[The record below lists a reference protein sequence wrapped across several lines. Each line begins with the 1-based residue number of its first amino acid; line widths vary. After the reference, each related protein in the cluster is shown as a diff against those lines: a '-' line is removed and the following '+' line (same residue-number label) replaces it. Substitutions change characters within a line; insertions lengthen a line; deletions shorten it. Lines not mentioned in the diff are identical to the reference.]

1 MSDADC
7 LEIIQFIVTLPV
19 IDEEVSAL
27 VNAQIRANETEA
39 KTNGLTSYK
48 AYFITGLKQKLE
60 NADIFVQETN
70 IVNPDTIKPLPT
82 VTMHNWV

>member
-1 MSDADC
+1 
-7 LEIIQFIVTLPV
+7 
-19 IDEEVSAL
+19 
-27 VNAQIRANETEA
+27 
-39 KTNGLTSYK
+39 